1 MFEQFKHKAMMQS
14 KIFST
19 LPPHSFELVEKP
31 TIDHLS
37 DEKLFKGCLFHKII
51 YLCLQHKLEE
61 KF

>member
-1 MFEQFKHKAMMQS
+1 MFEQFNHKAMMQS
-14 KIFST
+14 KNT
-19 LPPHSFELVEKP
+19 LASFELVEKP